1 MDNRIRSAMASAAQG
16 LIDRDGLVD
25 AIVLAALAGEHVLVI
40 GPPGTA
46 KSEAVR
52 RVARVLGG
60 RYFEYLLGR
69 FTEPAEVFG
78 PVNLTKLR
86 AGTVE
91 IDTTGMLPEAE
102 VAFLDEVFQGSTAI
116 LNSLLGLLNERTFL
130 RGHTRMA
137 CPLRVCVGASNALP
151 EDESLAA
158 FADRFLVRV
167 FLESVS
173 DARLEHLLQ
182 AGWAL
187 TPPAALPLGLDL
199 VDEFARRG
207 RAVDLEGIRPVLAE
221 AIRRLRGV
229 GVNLSDRR
237 LVRTQRLIA
246 AATVIDDRSEATA
259 ADLWPLVLAVPT
271 AEQQQTARE
280 TLHDL
285 LEQVHSATLPA
296 AAMMAS
302 HGAQARARLIVEI
315 GEALLGT
322 PPAADDETALR
333 RWRLRLEGVL
343 REIDAGFVT
352 ASLPSGL
359 KELRERLAVM
369 TGSGAAATASAPTSA
384 SRPPT
389 G

>member
-1 MDNRIRSAMASAAQG
+1 VSRGR
-16 LIDRDGLVD
+16 LVDRDGLVD
-25 AIVLAALAGEHVLVI
+25 AVVLAALAGEHVLVI

-69 FTEPAEVFG
+69 FTEPAEIFG

-167 FLESVS
+167 FLENVS
-173 DARLEHLLQ
+173 DARLEHLLE
-182 AGWAL
+182 AGWGL
-187 TPPAALPLGLDL
+187 TAPDAKPLGLEVLDD
-199 VDEFARRG
+199 VAARG
-207 RAVDLEGIRPVLAE
+207 RAVGLERIRPVLAE
-221 AIRRLRGV
+221 AVRRLRGV
-229 GVNLSDRR
+229 GVHLSDRR
-237 LVRTQRLIA
+237 LVRTQRLVA
-246 AATVIDDRSEATA
+246 AAAAIDGRAEATT

-271 AEQQQTARE
+271 LEQQQTARE
-280 TLHDL
+280 TLRDL
-285 LEQVHSATLPA
+285 LDQVHSATLPA
-296 AAMMAS
+296 AATMAS
-302 HGAQARARLIVEI
+302 QGAQARARLIVET
-315 GEALLGT
+315 GEALLGA
-322 PPAADDETALR
+322 PPAANDESGLR
-333 RWRLRLEGVL
+333 RWRLRIEGVL
-343 REIDAGFVT
+343 REIDAGFV
-352 ASLPSGL
+352 AESLPPKL
-359 KELRERLAVM
+359 RELRDRLVALAG
-369 TGSGAAATASAPTSA
+369 TTAATAIPVTTTPAG
-384 SRPPT
+384 PPP